1 MVREAEAE
9 RMLSTHLLHTY
20 EAISIDLA
28 IGVTLVHPLVL
39 GQADGALCGKSD

>member
-9 RMLSTHLLHTY
+9 RKLITHLLHTY

-28 IGVTLVHPLVL
+28 IDVTLVHPLRH
-39 GQADGALCGKSD
+39 ADGALRGKSD